1 MRCSSYFTPFYNLTF
16 FGSIRI
22 LPLSTLYQATVTP
35 KIMRPT
41 MKIGGKEVTKK
52 DTYTM
57 NEVHKWTDREIDIER
72 QAVTEEQKRYK

>member
-1 MRCSSYFTPFYNLTF
+1 
-16 FGSIRI
+16 
-22 LPLSTLYQATVTP
+22 
-35 KIMRPT
+35 MRPT

-57 NEVHKWTDREIDIER
+57 NEVHKWTDREIHIER